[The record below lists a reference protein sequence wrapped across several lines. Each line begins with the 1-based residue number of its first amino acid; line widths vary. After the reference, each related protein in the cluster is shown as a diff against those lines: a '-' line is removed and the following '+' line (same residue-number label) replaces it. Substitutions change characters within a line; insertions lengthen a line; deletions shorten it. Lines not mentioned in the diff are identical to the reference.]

1 MYAVIK
7 TGGKQYKVSKD
18 DVISIEKLSDDA
30 GKKIKLTDV
39 LIISDKGKPIIGD
52 PLIKGA
58 SVEAEIVDHAKNAK
72 VTVFKKKR
80 RHNYRR
86 KKGHKQNITNIKILS
101 INSKASKS
109 VKSAAEDKK
118 GTPKTTTKKTTTK
131 KTTTKKTTTKKTTTN
146 SKKSDDSSKKND
158 KKSKLEPKKT
168 SKGSKE

>member
-30 GKKIKLTDV
+30 GKKIKLTEV

-118 GTPKTTTKKTTTK
+118 GTPKKTTKKTTTK
-131 KTTTKKTTTKKTTTN
+131 KTATN